1 MSLSNR
7 FDTSLRGRC
16 NARPL
21 QIVSCLVSH
30 GSNGRASSTSLPV
43 PGVVPTSAP
52 DPLVARARLL
62 LLGLFAL
69 NGLTFSS
76 WLARLPTVRDELG
89 LSTGQLGTVLLA
101 SSAGSLVMVMVAGML
116 VTRYGGRRVLLVS
129 TVGFTFAYVFMGIGP
144 TVGSVTMLVVGV
156 MLNGMSFALCNVP
169 LNVETAA
176 VERRMGRTM
185 LPHFHAAFSIGAVVG
200 SGVGGLAS
208 HAGVPLTVQFG
219 VTAVVALAWRLASI
233 SQVILDTRAAPRR
246 TDLAAS
252 DLAVR
257 GTAVRRR
264 GLASALDAWREP
276 RTLLIGT
283 VIMAAA
289 LSEGSANNWLS
300 LAVVDGFGRAEA
312 VGAVVLAVFIGSMTL
327 VRLFG
332 TRLIDRH
339 GRVAVL
345 RVSGLVAL
353 AGLLLFGMAPNLPV
367 AGVGVMAW
375 GFGAALAFPIGI
387 AAASDDPMRAAARVS
402 VISAFSSVASL
413 AAPPLLGLV
422 AQSIGIRH
430 ALLLITAAM
439 VVSML
444 LARSVGRPEQGTLDD
459 VTDVTAVT
467 AVTAVTTVT
476 AVAAEPLPLPR
487 PGMRTRT
494 RTRTRPRTRARTEA
508 VPRPAGRS

>member
-1 MSLSNR
+1 MSVSNR

-30 GSNGRASSTSLPV
+30 GSTGRASSTSLPV

-219 VTAVVALAWRLASI
+219 VTAVVALAWRLGSI
-233 SQVILDTRAAPRR
+233 SHVILDTRAAARR
-246 TDLAAS
+246 THVAAS
-252 DLAVR
+252 DLAASNLGVPS
-257 GTAVRRR
+257 TAVRRR

-439 VVSML
+439 VVSVL

-459 VTDVTAVT
+459 VT
-467 AVTAVTTVT
+467 AVTTVT
-476 AVAAEPLPLPR
+476 AVAAEPLPRPR
-487 PGMRTRT
+487 PRMRTRT
-494 RTRTRPRTRARTEA
+494 RTRTRPRTRTEA

>member
-1 MSLSNR
+1 MSLH
-7 FDTSLRGRC
+7 GRSD
-16 NARPL
+16 ARPQ

-30 GSNGRASSTSLPV
+30 GSTARAP
-43 PGVVPTSAP
+43 SAPLLVASIAPSVP

-89 LSTGQLGTVLLA
+89 LSTGQLGIVLLA
-101 SSAGSLVMVMVAGML
+101 SSAGSLAMVMIAGAL
-116 VTRYGGRRVLLVS
+116 VTRFGGRRVLLVS
-129 TVGFTFAYVFMGIGP
+129 TVGFTLAYVFMGIGP
-144 TVGSVTMLVVGV
+144 TVGSVAMLVVGV

-200 SGVGGLAS
+200 SGLGGLAS

-219 VTAVVALAWRLASI
+219 VTAVVALAWRLGSI
-233 SQVILDTRAAPRR
+233 SHVILDTVAPAHR
-246 TDLAAS
+246 TAVAAS
-252 DLAVR
+252 DLAASHLGVP

-264 GLASALDAWREP
+264 GLATALDAWREP

-312 VGAVVLAVFIGSMTL
+312 VGAVVLAIFIGSMTL
-327 VRLFG
+327 VRLLG
-332 TRLIDRH
+332 TRLIDRC

-353 AGLLLFGMAPNLPV
+353 AGLLLFGLAPNLPV

-422 AQSIGIRH
+422 AESIGIRH

-439 VVSML
+439 VVSVL
-444 LARSVGRPEQGTLDD
+444 LARSVGRPEQGTL
-459 VTDVTAVT
+459 TAVT
-467 AVTAVTTVT
+467 
-476 AVAAEPLPLPR
+476 AEPLPLPL
-487 PGMRTRT
+487 PL
-494 RTRTRPRTRARTEA
+494 TEA
-508 VPRPAGRS
+508 VPSLAGRS

>member
-1 MSLSNR
+1 
-7 FDTSLRGRC
+7 
-16 NARPL
+16 
-21 QIVSCLVSH
+21 VSH
-30 GSNGRASSTSLPV
+30 GSTGRASSASLRV
-43 PGVVPTSAP
+43 PGMPPASAP

-89 LSTGQLGTVLLA
+89 LTTGQLGTVLLA
-101 SSAGSLVMVMVAGML
+101 SSAGSLVMVMFAGAL

-129 TVGFTFAYVFMGIGP
+129 TVGFTLAYVFMGIGP
-144 TVGSVTMLVVGV
+144 TVGSVVMLVVGV

-200 SGVGGLAS
+200 SGLGGLAS
-208 HAGVPLTVQFG
+208 HWGLPLTVQFG
-219 VTAVVALAWRLASI
+219 VTAVVALAWRLGSL
-233 SQVILDTRAAPRR
+233 SHVILDTGAAARR
-246 TDLAAS
+246 TDLAVP
-252 DLAVR
+252 DLAVS
-257 GTAVRRR
+257 GTPVRRR

-276 RTLLIGT
+276 RTLLIGA

-332 TRLIDRH
+332 TRLIDH
-339 GRVAVL
+339 YGRVAVL
-345 RVSGLVAL
+345 RVSGLVSL
-353 AGLLLFGMAPNLPV
+353 IGLVLFGFAPTLPI

-387 AAASDDPMRAAARVS
+387 AAASDDPLRAAARVS

-439 VVSML
+439 VASVVLS
-444 LARSVGRPEQGTLDD
+444 RSVARPEQGTLD
-459 VTDVTAVT
+459 AVT
-467 AVTAVTTVT
+467 
-476 AVAAEPLPLPR
+476 AEPLPLPL
-487 PGMRTRT
+487 
-494 RTRTRPRTRARTEA
+494 
-508 VPRPAGRS
+508 PRPVGVPSLAARS

>member
-1 MSLSNR
+1 
-7 FDTSLRGRC
+7 
-16 NARPL
+16 
-21 QIVSCLVSH
+21 
-30 GSNGRASSTSLPV
+30 
-43 PGVVPTSAP
+43 
-52 DPLVARARLL
+52 
-62 LLGLFAL
+62 
-69 NGLTFSS
+69 
-76 WLARLPTVRDELG
+76 
-89 LSTGQLGTVLLA
+89 
-101 SSAGSLVMVMVAGML
+101 
-116 VTRYGGRRVLLVS
+116 
-129 TVGFTFAYVFMGIGP
+129 MGIGP

-176 VERRMGRTM
+176 VERRVGRTM

-200 SGVGGLAS
+200 SGLGGLAS
-208 HAGVPLTVQFG
+208 REGVPLTVQLG
-219 VTAVVALAWRLASI
+219 VTAVVALGWRLGSI
-233 SQVILDTRAAPRR
+233 SHVILDTGTPLRR
-246 TDLAAS
+246 TDITVT
-252 DLAVR
+252 DIAVS
-257 GTAVRRR
+257 GTAVPGAVPRRR

-276 RTLLIGT
+276 RTLLIGA
-283 VIMAAA
+283 VIMAAS

-353 AGLLLFGMAPNLPV
+353 AGLLLFGFAPTLPI
-367 AGVGVMAW
+367 AGVGVMVW

-402 VISAFSSVASL
+402 VVSAFSSVASL

-439 VVSML
+439 VVSVL
-444 LARSVGRPEQGTLDD
+444 LSRSVGRPEQGTLD
-459 VTDVTAVT
+459 AVT
-467 AVTAVTTVT
+467 AD
-476 AVAAEPLPLPR
+476 PLPHPQ
-487 PGMRTRT
+487 TV
-494 RTRTRPRTRARTEA
+494 A
-508 VPRPAGRS
+508 VPSLAGRS

>member
-1 MSLSNR
+1 M
-7 FDTSLRGRC
+7 
-16 NARPL
+16 
-21 QIVSCLVSH
+21 SH
-30 GSNGRASSTSLPV
+30 GSTGRASSASLPV
-43 PGVVPTSAP
+43 PGVVPISAP

-219 VTAVVALAWRLASI
+219 VTAVVALAWRLGSI
-233 SQVILDTRAAPRR
+233 SHVILDTRAAARR
-246 TDLAAS
+246 THVAASDLAAS
-252 DLAVR
+252 DLAASDPGVPS
-257 GTAVRRR
+257 TAVRRR

-332 TRLIDRH
+332 TRLIDRY

-353 AGLLLFGMAPNLPV
+353 AGLLLFGLAPNLPV

-439 VVSML
+439 VVSVL

-459 VTDVTAVT
+459 VT
-467 AVTAVTTVT
+467 AVTTVT
-476 AVAAEPLPLPR
+476 AVAAEPLPRPR
-487 PGMRTRT
+487 PRMRART
-494 RTRTRPRTRARTEA
+494 RTRTRPRTRTEA

>member
-1 MSLSNR
+1 M
-7 FDTSLRGRC
+7 
-16 NARPL
+16 
-21 QIVSCLVSH
+21 SH
-30 GSNGRASSTSLPV
+30 GSTARASSASLLLPAI
-43 PGVVPTSAP
+43 AP
-52 DPLVARARLL
+52 DPVVSRARVL

-101 SSAGSLVMVMVAGML
+101 SSVGSLAMVVIAGVL
-116 VTRYGGRRVLLVS
+116 VTRFGGRRVLLVA
-129 TVGFTFAYVFMGIGP
+129 TAGFTLAYVFMGIGP
-144 TVGSVTMLVVGV
+144 TIGSVAMLVVGV
-156 MLNGMSFALCNVP
+156 TLNGMSFALGNVP

-200 SGVGGLAS
+200 SGLGGLAS

-219 VTAVVALAWRLASI
+219 VTAVIALAWRLGSI
-233 SQVILDTRAAPRR
+233 SHVILDTVAGARR
-246 TDLAAS
+246 IDLAAS
-252 DLAVR
+252 DLAASDLAASGLAKKP
-257 GTAVRRR
+257 GTAVRSR

-312 VGAVVLAVFIGSMTL
+312 VGAIVLAVFIGSMTL
-327 VRLFG
+327 VRLLG
-332 TRLIDRH
+332 TRLIDRF

-345 RVSGLVAL
+345 RASGVVAL
-353 AGLLLFGMAPNLPV
+353 AGLLLFGLAPNLPV
-367 AGVGVMAW
+367 AGLGAVAW

-422 AQSIGIRH
+422 AESIGIRH

-439 VVSML
+439 VVSVL
-444 LARSVGRPEQGTLDD
+444 LARCVGRPEQGTLD
-459 VTDVTAVT
+459 AVT
-467 AVTAVTTVT
+467 AVPPVTTTSVT
-476 AVAAEPLPLPR
+476 ALPWVPVEA
-487 PGMRTRT
+487 PP
-494 RTRTRPRTRARTEA
+494 RPRTES
-508 VPRPAGRS
+508 VPALAGRS

>member
-1 MSLSNR
+1 MSVSNR
-7 FDTSLRGRC
+7 FDTPLHGRR

-30 GSNGRASSTSLPV
+30 GSTGRASSASLRV
-43 PGVVPTSAP
+43 PGTPPAPAP

-76 WLARLPTVRDELG
+76 WLARIPTVRDELG
-89 LSTGQLGTVLLA
+89 LTTGQLGTVLLA
-101 SSAGSLVMVMVAGML
+101 SSAGSLVMVMVAGAL
-116 VTRYGGRRVLLVS
+116 VTRYGGRRVLLLS
-129 TVGFTFAYVFMGIGP
+129 TVGFTLAYVFMGIGP

-176 VERRMGRTM
+176 VERRVGRTM

-200 SGVGGLAS
+200 SGLGGLAS
-208 HAGVPLTVQFG
+208 REGVPLTVQLG
-219 VTAVVALAWRLASI
+219 VTAVVALGWRLGSI
-233 SQVILDTRAAPRR
+233 SHVILDTGTPLRR
-246 TDLAAS
+246 TDITVT
-252 DLAVR
+252 DIAVS
-257 GTAVRRR
+257 GTAVPGAVPRRR

-276 RTLLIGT
+276 RTLLIGA
-283 VIMAAA
+283 VIMAAS

-353 AGLLLFGMAPNLPV
+353 AGLLLFGFAPTLPI
-367 AGVGVMAW
+367 AGVGVMVW

-402 VISAFSSVASL
+402 VVSAFSSVASL

-439 VVSML
+439 VVSVL
-444 LARSVGRPEQGTLDD
+444 LSRSVGRPEQGTLD
-459 VTDVTAVT
+459 AVT
-467 AVTAVTTVT
+467 AD
-476 AVAAEPLPLPR
+476 PLPHPQ
-487 PGMRTRT
+487 TV
-494 RTRTRPRTRARTEA
+494 A
-508 VPRPAGRS
+508 VPSLAGRS

>member
-1 MSLSNR
+1 MSLGC
-7 FDTSLRGRC
+7 TAPPPG
-16 NARPL
+16 
-21 QIVSCLVSH
+21 
-30 GSNGRASSTSLPV
+30 ASRPV
-43 PGVVPTSAP
+43 PAIAPTSTP

-101 SSAGSLVMVMVAGML
+101 GSVGSLVMVMLAGAL

-129 TVGFTFAYVFMGIGP
+129 TVGFTVAYAFMGIGP
-144 TVGSVTMLVVGV
+144 TVGSVAMLVVGV

-185 LPHFHAAFSIGAVVG
+185 MPHFHAAFSIGAVVG
-200 SGVGGLAS
+200 SGLGGLAS
-208 HAGVPLTVQFG
+208 HGGVPLTVQLG
-219 VTAVVALAWRLASI
+219 VTAVVALVWRLTSI
-233 SQVILDTRAAPRR
+233 SHVILDTGAAPRR
-246 TDLAAS
+246 TDLVAS
-252 DLAVR
+252 DLLASDGAAPGR
-257 GTAVRRR
+257 AASPAAARRR

-276 RTLLIGT
+276 RTLLIGA

-327 VRLFG
+327 VRLCG

-353 AGLLLFGMAPNLPV
+353 GGLLLFGFAPTLPV

-413 AAPPLLGLV
+413 AAPPLLGVV

-430 ALLLITAAM
+430 ALLLITGAM
-439 VVSML
+439 VVSVL
-444 LARSVGRPEQGTLDD
+444 LARSVGRPEQGTLDA
-459 VTDVTAVT
+459 VTTATTATTPTTATAPTTPTSSTGETAVT
-467 AVTAVTTVT
+467 LAPPVT
-476 AVAAEPLPLPR
+476 AEPLPLSLP
-487 PGMRTRT
+487 
-494 RTRTRPRTRARTEA
+494 RPRTDATA
-508 VPRPAGRS
+508 SLAGRS

>member
-1 MSLSNR
+1 M
-7 FDTSLRGRC
+7 
-16 NARPL
+16 
-21 QIVSCLVSH
+21 SH
-30 GSNGRASSTSLPV
+30 GSTARASGASRLV
-43 PGVVPTSAP
+43 PGIVPSVP
-52 DPLVARARLL
+52 DPLVARARRL

-101 SSAGSLVMVMVAGML
+101 SSAGSLAMVMIAGAL
-116 VTRYGGRRVLLVS
+116 VTRFGGGRVLLVS
-129 TVGFTFAYVFMGIGP
+129 TVGFTLAYVFMGIGP
-144 TVGSVTMLVVGV
+144 TVGSVVMLVIGV

-169 LNVETAA
+169 MNVETAA

-200 SGVGGLAS
+200 SGLGGLAS

-219 VTAVVALAWRLASI
+219 VTAVVALAWRLGSI
-233 SQVILDTRAAPRR
+233 SHVILDTVAARRR
-246 TDLAAS
+246 TDAAASGLAAS
-252 DLAVR
+252 GLGVP
-257 GTAVRRR
+257 GTAVRRQ
-264 GLASALDAWREP
+264 GLASALEAWREP

-327 VRLFG
+327 VRLLG
-332 TRLIDRH
+332 TRLIDRC

-345 RVSGLVAL
+345 RVSGLVAM
-353 AGLLLFGMAPNLPV
+353 AGLLLFGVAPNLLV

-413 AAPPLLGLV
+413 AAPPLLGIV
-422 AQSIGIRH
+422 AESIGIRH
-430 ALLLITAAM
+430 ALLLLTAAM
-439 VVSML
+439 VASVL
-444 LARSVGRPEQGTLDD
+444 LARSVDRPEQGTL
-459 VTDVTAVT
+459 TAVT
-467 AVTAVTTVT
+467 A
-476 AVAAEPLPLPR
+476 EPRPLPQ
-487 PGMRTRT
+487 
-494 RTRTRPRTRARTEA
+494 PRTEV
-508 VPRPAGRS
+508 VPSLAGRS

>member
-1 MSLSNR
+1 MSLGSSAR
-7 FDTSLRGRC
+7 TSG
-16 NARPL
+16 
-21 QIVSCLVSH
+21 
-30 GSNGRASSTSLPV
+30 ASRPV
-43 PGVVPTSAP
+43 PTIAPTSTP

-89 LSTGQLGTVLLA
+89 LSTGQLGSVLLA
-101 SSAGSLVMVMVAGML
+101 SSAGSLVMVVIAGTL
-116 VTRYGGRRVLLVS
+116 VTRFGGRRVLLAS
-129 TVGFTFAYVFMGIGP
+129 TVGFTLAYAFMGIGP
-144 TVGSVTMLVVGV
+144 TAGSVAMLVVGV

-200 SGVGGLAS
+200 SGLGGLAS
-208 HAGVPLTVQFG
+208 HGGVPLTVQFG
-219 VTAVVALAWRLASI
+219 VTAVIALAWRLGSI
-233 SQVILDTRAAPRR
+233 SHVVLDTVAAPRR
-246 TDLAAS
+246 TDLAAPDLGVSDLGVS
-252 DLAVR
+252 DLAAQDLAVSEVAAPDR
-257 GTAVRRR
+257 AATGASAAGTAVRRR

-353 AGLLLFGMAPNLPV
+353 AGLLLFGLAPNLPI
-367 AGVGVMAW
+367 AAVGVMAW

-430 ALLLITAAM
+430 ALLLITGAM
-439 VVSML
+439 VVSVL
-444 LARSVGRPEQGTLDD
+444 LARSVGRPEQGTLD
-459 VTDVTAVT
+459 
-467 AVTAVTTVT
+467 AVTTVSSVTTVTSSTGET
-476 AVAAEPLPLPR
+476 AVTPSPAVTAEPLPLSLP
-487 PGMRTRT
+487 
-494 RTRTRPRTRARTEA
+494 RPRTEP
-508 VPRPAGRS
+508 VPSLAGRP

>member
-1 MSLSNR
+1 M
-7 FDTSLRGRC
+7 
-16 NARPL
+16 
-21 QIVSCLVSH
+21 SH
-30 GSNGRASSTSLPV
+30 GSTARAASASLLV
-43 PGVVPTSAP
+43 PGIAPSVP
-52 DPLVARARLL
+52 DPLVARARVL

-101 SSAGSLVMVMVAGML
+101 SSAGSLAMVVIAGAL
-116 VTRYGGRRVLLVS
+116 VTRFGGRRILLVS
-129 TVGFTFAYVFMGIGP
+129 TVGFTLAYVFMGIGP
-144 TVGSVTMLVVGV
+144 TVGSVAMLVVGV

-185 LPHFHAAFSIGAVVG
+185 LPHFHAAFSVGAVVG
-200 SGVGGLAS
+200 SGLGGLAS

-219 VTAVVALAWRLASI
+219 VTAVVALAWRLGSI
-233 SQVILDTRAAPRR
+233 SHVILDTVAAPRR
-246 TDLAAS
+246 AAVAASTLAAS
-252 DLAVR
+252 VLGVP

-264 GLASALDAWREP
+264 RLASALDAWREP

-327 VRLFG
+327 VRLLG
-332 TRLIDRH
+332 TRLIDRC

-353 AGLLLFGMAPNLPV
+353 AGLLLFGLAPNLPV

-413 AAPPLLGLV
+413 AAPPLVGLV

-439 VVSML
+439 VVSVL
-444 LARSVGRPEQGTLDD
+444 LARSVGRPEGGTLND
-459 VTDVTAVT
+459 VT
-467 AVTAVTTVT
+467 
-476 AVAAEPLPLPR
+476 AEPLPVPLP
-487 PGMRTRT
+487 
-494 RTRTRPRTRARTEA
+494 RTEA
-508 VPRPAGRS
+508 VPSLAGRS

>member
-1 MSLSNR
+1 
-7 FDTSLRGRC
+7 
-16 NARPL
+16 
-21 QIVSCLVSH
+21 VSH
-30 GSNGRASSTSLPV
+30 GSTGRTSSGSFRVPHIPPASV
-43 PGVVPTSAP
+43 P

-69 NGLTFSS
+69 NGLTLSS
-76 WLARLPTVRDELG
+76 WLARIPTVRDELG
-89 LSTGQLGTVLLA
+89 LTTGQLGTVLLA
-101 SSAGSLVMVMVAGML
+101 GSVGSLFMAMVAGAL
-116 VTRYGGRRVLLVS
+116 VTRYGGRRVLLLS
-129 TVGFTFAYVFMGIGP
+129 TVGFTLAYVFIGVGP
-144 TVGSVTMLVVGV
+144 TIGSVALLVVGV

-200 SGVGGLAS
+200 SGLGGLAS
-208 HAGVPLTVQFG
+208 HWGVPLTVQFG
-219 VTAVVALAWRLASI
+219 VTAVVALAWRLGSI
-233 SQVILDTRAAPRR
+233 SHVILETGAALRHTDIAVPGAAVPGAARSAGLVRAPH
-246 TDLAAS
+246 
-252 DLAVR
+252 
-257 GTAVRRR
+257 RR

-276 RTLLIGT
+276 RTLLLGV

-312 VGAVVLAVFIGSMTL
+312 VGAVVLAVFIGAMML
-327 VRLFG
+327 VRLLG

-345 RVSGLVAL
+345 RASGLVSL
-353 AGLLLFGMAPNLPV
+353 VGLLLFGFAPTLPI
-367 AGVGVMAW
+367 AAVGVMGW

-402 VISAFSSVASL
+402 VVSAFSSVASL

-430 ALLLITAAM
+430 ALLLIAAAM
-439 VVSML
+439 VVSVL
-444 LARSVGRPEQGTLDD
+444 LSRSVARPEQGTLDD
-459 VTDVTAVT
+459 VT
-467 AVTAVTTVT
+467 
-476 AVAAEPLPLPR
+476 AEPLPLPL
-487 PGMRTRT
+487 PV
-494 RTRTRPRTRARTEA
+494 A
-508 VPRPAGRS
+508 VPTLASRS

>member
-1 MSLSNR
+1 MSWAYR
-7 FDTSLRGRC
+7 
-16 NARPL
+16 RPSQ
-21 QIVSCLVSH
+21 QIVSSPVSL
-30 GSNGRASSTSLPV
+30 GSTARTSSAALPV
-43 PGVVPTSAP
+43 PGGPPAAAP
-52 DPLVARARLL
+52 DPVVARARLL

-101 SSAGSLVMVMVAGML
+101 SSAGSLVMVMLAGVL
-116 VTRYGGRRVLLVS
+116 VTRFGGRRVLLAS
-129 TVGFTFAYVFMGIGP
+129 AAGFTVAYVFMGIGP
-144 TVGSVTMLVVGV
+144 TVGSVAMLVVGV

-200 SGVGGLAS
+200 SGLGGLAS
-208 HAGVPLTVQFG
+208 HGGVPLTVQFG
-219 VTAVVALAWRLASI
+219 VTAVVALTWRLGSL
-233 SQVILDTRAAPRR
+233 SHVILDTGVASSR
-246 TDLAAS
+246 S
-252 DLAVR
+252 DLAVSELA
-257 GTAVRRR
+257 AVGAPAQASPVVPSSPARRR

-276 RTLLIGT
+276 RTLLIGA

-327 VRLFG
+327 VRLLG
-332 TRLIDRH
+332 TRLIDRF

-353 AGLLLFGMAPNLPV
+353 AGLLLFGLAPTLPI

-430 ALLLITAAM
+430 ALLLIAAAL
-439 VVSML
+439 VVSVL
-444 LARSVGRPEQGTLDD
+444 LAPSVSRPEQGTLD
-459 VTDVTAVT
+459 T
-467 AVTAVTTVT
+467 VTTVT
-476 AVAAEPLPLPR
+476 SATDETAVTPSPAVTAEPLPAALPR
-487 PGMRTRT
+487 PRT
-494 RTRTRPRTRARTEA
+494 
-508 VPRPAGRS
+508 VPSLAGRS

>member
-1 MSLSNR
+1 MSLGSTAR
-7 FDTSLRGRC
+7 TSS
-16 NARPL
+16 A
-21 QIVSCLVSH
+21 V
-30 GSNGRASSTSLPV
+30 LPV
-43 PGVVPTSAP
+43 PGSAP
-52 DPLVARARLL
+52 AAPRDPVVARARLL

-101 SSAGSLVMVMVAGML
+101 GSAGSLVMVMLAGAL
-116 VTRYGGRRVLLVS
+116 VTRFGGRRVLVVS
-129 TVGFTFAYVFMGIGP
+129 TAGFTVAYVFMGIGP
-144 TVGSVTMLVVGV
+144 TVGSVAMLVVGV

-200 SGVGGLAS
+200 SGLGGLAS
-208 HAGVPLTVQFG
+208 HGGVPLTVQLG
-219 VTAVVALAWRLASI
+219 VTAVVALAWRLGSL
-233 SQVILDTRAAPRR
+233 SHVILDTGVAARR
-246 TDLAAS
+246 TDLTAS
-252 DLAVR
+252 ELAVPDAAAPSPVVP
-257 GTAVRRR
+257 GPPSRRR

-276 RTLLIGT
+276 RTLLIGA

-327 VRLFG
+327 VRLLG
-332 TRLIDRH
+332 TRLIDRF

-353 AGLLLFGMAPNLPV
+353 AGLLLFGLAPTLLV
-367 AGVGVMAW
+367 AGAGAMAW

-439 VVSML
+439 VVSVL
-444 LARSVGRPEQGTLDD
+444 LARSVGRPEQGTLD
-459 VTDVTAVT
+459 AVT
-467 AVTAVTTVT
+467 AMTSSTGVTAMSPSPAVT
-476 AVAAEPLPLPR
+476 AEPLPAALPR
-487 PGMRTRT
+487 PR
-494 RTRTRPRTRARTEA
+494 A
-508 VPRPAGRS
+508 VPSPAGRS

>member
-1 MSLSNR
+1 M
-7 FDTSLRGRC
+7 
-16 NARPL
+16 
-21 QIVSCLVSH
+21 SH
-30 GSNGRASSTSLPV
+30 GSTARASGASRLV
-43 PGVVPTSAP
+43 PGIVPSVP
-52 DPLVARARLL
+52 DPLVARVRLL

-101 SSAGSLVMVMVAGML
+101 SSAGSLAMVMIAGAL
-116 VTRYGGRRVLLVS
+116 VTRFGGGRVLLVS
-129 TVGFTFAYVFMGIGP
+129 TVGFTLAYVFMGIGP
-144 TVGSVTMLVVGV
+144 TVGSVVMLVIGV

-169 LNVETAA
+169 MNVETAA

-200 SGVGGLAS
+200 SGLGGLAS

-219 VTAVVALAWRLASI
+219 VTAVVALAWRLGSI
-233 SQVILDTRAAPRR
+233 SHVILDTVAAGRR
-246 TDLAAS
+246 TGAAAS
-252 DLAVR
+252 GLVASGLGVP

-264 GLASALDAWREP
+264 GLASALEAWREP

-327 VRLFG
+327 VRLLG
-332 TRLIDRH
+332 TRLIDRC

-345 RVSGLVAL
+345 RVSGLVAM
-353 AGLLLFGMAPNLPV
+353 AGLLLFGVAPNLLV

-413 AAPPLLGLV
+413 AAPPLLGIV
-422 AQSIGIRH
+422 AESIGIRH
-430 ALLLITAAM
+430 ALLLLTAAM
-439 VVSML
+439 VASVL
-444 LARSVGRPEQGTLDD
+444 LARSVDRPEQGTL
-459 VTDVTAVT
+459 TAVT
-467 AVTAVTTVT
+467 AVTAVT
-476 AVAAEPLPLPR
+476 AEPLLLLPQ
-487 PGMRTRT
+487 P
-494 RTRTRPRTRARTEA
+494 RTEA
-508 VPRPAGRS
+508 VPSLAGRS

>member
-1 MSLSNR
+1 MSLGSTAR
-7 FDTSLRGRC
+7 TSS
-16 NARPL
+16 A
-21 QIVSCLVSH
+21 
-30 GSNGRASSTSLPV
+30 ALPV
-43 PGVVPTSAP
+43 PGSAPAAAP
-52 DPLVARARLL
+52 DPVVARARLL

-101 SSAGSLVMVMVAGML
+101 GSAGSLVMVMLAGAL
-116 VTRYGGRRVLLVS
+116 VTRFGGRRVLLAS
-129 TVGFTFAYVFMGIGP
+129 TVGFTVAYVFMGIGP
-144 TVGSVTMLVVGV
+144 TVGSVAMLVVGV

-200 SGVGGLAS
+200 SGLGGLAS
-208 HAGVPLTVQFG
+208 HGGVPLTVQFG
-219 VTAVVALAWRLASI
+219 VTAVVALAWRLGSL
-233 SQVILDTRAAPRR
+233 SHVILDTGVAPRR
-246 TDLAAS
+246 SDLAAS
-252 DLAVR
+252 DLAASELAAAGAGV
-257 GTAVRRR
+257 GAPAPADAVVPRPPARRR

-276 RTLLIGT
+276 RTLLIGA

-327 VRLFG
+327 VRLLG
-332 TRLIDRH
+332 TRLIDRF

-353 AGLLLFGMAPNLPV
+353 AGLLLFGLAPTLPL
-367 AGVGVMAW
+367 AAVGVMAW

-430 ALLLITAAM
+430 ALLLIAAAM
-439 VVSML
+439 VVSVL
-444 LARSVGRPEQGTLDD
+444 LARSVGRPEQGTLD
-459 VTDVTAVT
+459 
-467 AVTAVTTVT
+467 AVTTVT
-476 AVAAEPLPLPR
+476 SSTGETAVTPSPAMTAEPMPLPVQLSAVLPR
-487 PGMRTRT
+487 PRIA
-494 RTRTRPRTRARTEA
+494 PSL
-508 VPRPAGRS
+508 AGRS